1 MRLISQA
8 TLNAAPA
15 KPDLPSTVKHM
26 AGMLWYEML
35 SELNQS
41 GFSADTLGT
50 GGDDFQGMFLWNVAQ
65 NDFGKYDSALTTAT
79 LRQVGGTPDEAPAP
93 SDIGLPPPLLQAMQL
108 SDAAASGA
116 DDAAAMLAA
125 APESSAADLPPPSG
139 DLVTQA
145 TGFAKAIWPQV
156 TAAAQLL
163 GVPAVAVLAQTALET
178 GWGAAAP
185 GNNLFG
191 VKAAYGQPGT
201 ARATHEVIDGILT
214 PQTASFRDYGD
225 TAASISDYVS
235 LIQSGYPS
243 VAGQAT
249 IDGFAAALQQGGYAT
264 DPSYAAKIVGLSHSA
279 LMGQVLKSLGAD
291 DEIPNPVTPTKG
303 AP

>member
-1 MRLISQA
+1 
-8 TLNAAPA
+8 
-15 KPDLPSTVKHM
+15 M

-41 GFSADTLGT
+41 GLSADTLGS
-50 GGDDFQGMFLWNVAQ
+50 GGEDFQGMFLWNVAQ
-65 NDFGKYDSALTTAT
+65 NDFGKYDSALTAAA
-79 LRQVGGTPDEAPAP
+79 LRQVGGLASQAPAP
-93 SDIGLPPPLLQAMQL
+93 AEPDIPALLLQNMPFAGTAMAEATVATGQ
-108 SDAAASGA
+108 
-116 DDAAAMLAA
+116 
-125 APESSAADLPPPSG
+125 DLPPPSG
-139 DLVTQA
+139 DLVAQA

-156 TAAAQLL
+156 SAAAQVL

-191 VKAAYGQPGT
+191 MKAAYGQAGT

-225 TAASISDYVS
+225 TADSISDYVN
-235 LIQSGYPS
+235 LIQSGFPN
-243 VAGQAT
+243 VAGQT
-249 IDGFAAALQQGGYAT
+249 TVDGFASALQQGGYAT
-264 DPSYAAKIVGLSHSA
+264 DPGYAAKIIGLSHSA